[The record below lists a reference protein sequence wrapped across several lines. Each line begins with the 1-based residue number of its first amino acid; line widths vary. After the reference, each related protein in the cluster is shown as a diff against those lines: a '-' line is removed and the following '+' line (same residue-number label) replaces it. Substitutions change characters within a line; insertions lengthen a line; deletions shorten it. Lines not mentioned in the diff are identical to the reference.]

1 MSKGFSGLFKGTNG
15 DVNGNGNNGQSEGV
29 SQYNGAGSKS
39 VGKVTSV
46 SQIYNPHSMPESWTP
61 NSVVQKILD
70 GKLVT
75 ERYYGANGK
84 PYLDIDYTN
93 HGNPKMHPIV
103 PHEHS
108 ISFLDGML
116 KREKVGRAINK

>member
-1 MSKGFSGLFKGTNG
+1 MSKGFSGLFKGTGG
-15 DVNGNGNNGQSEGV
+15 DVNGNGSQGGGV
-29 SQYNGAGSKS
+29 PQYNSAGSKS

-46 SQIYNPHSMPESWTP
+46 SQVYNSHSMPESGTS
-61 NSVVQKILD
+61 NSVVQKITD

-75 ERYYGANGK
+75 ERYFGANGK

-108 ISFLDGML
+108 VSFLNGIL
-116 KREKVGRAINK
+116 NREKVGREINK